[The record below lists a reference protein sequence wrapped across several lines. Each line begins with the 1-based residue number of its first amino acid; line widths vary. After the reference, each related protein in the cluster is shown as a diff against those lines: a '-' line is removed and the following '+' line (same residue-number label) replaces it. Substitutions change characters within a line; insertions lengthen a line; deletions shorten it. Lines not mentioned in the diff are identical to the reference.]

1 MGLEKNINFFTSPII
16 NDLLVITRLSNL
28 EKTLLFSSGSPTTSN
43 KDRWRNISV
52 NYKGK
57 ETNIKKV
64 INGTTHGI
72 IK

>member
-43 KDRWRNISV
+43 K
-52 NYKGK
+52 KTG
-57 ETNIKKV
+57 
-64 INGTTHGI
+64 GGI
-72 IK
+72 YQLTIRVK